1 MPRRYPETH
10 VLYRNLT
17 REYPLIVR
25 GEGCRLYDE
34 AGREYLDACGGAY
47 VACLGH
53 GVPDVVDA
61 VAEQVR
67 RVAYVS
73 GMSFTNEPAEALA
86 DELAE
91 LAIGD
96 LNQFYFLSS
105 GSDAVEAAL
114 KLARQYWVERDRPA
128 KSLLV
133 ALSPGY
139 HGNTLLALATGAR
152 DHYKRF
158 FQPWLI
164 DVARVPAPYPYRC
177 GCRGK
182 DPACDRCSG
191 RALEEVF
198 ERLGPENIAAFIAE
212 PVGGSSTGASVPRDD
227 YWRTVREICDRN
239 EVLWIADEILVG
251 AGRTGTWSA
260 LEPYGA
266 VPDIQVMGKGLTGGY
281 APLALVAAPRRIT
294 DVLARGSGA
303 LLHAQ
308 TFSHTPAL
316 CAAGL
321 AAVRY
326 MRQHGLVARGAAMGR
341 VLHRKLE
348 ALRGL
353 PHVGDVRG
361 RGLLAGIEFVANTET
376 REPFPR
382 AERFTER
389 FQAAAQQ
396 AGLMVWPNTGQADG
410 VNGDL
415 IVLAPPY
422 IVSEGELDEI
432 VNRFAEALSQMNSR
446 ESRV

>member
-1 MPRRYPETH
+1 MPRRYPDTH
-10 VLYRNLT
+10 ILYRNLA
-17 REYPLIVR
+17 RDYPLIVR
-25 GEGCRLYDE
+25 GEGCWLYDD
-34 AGREYLDACGGAY
+34 AGKEYLDACGGAY

-53 GVPDVVDA
+53 GVPEVVEA
-61 VAEQVR
+61 VAEQIR

-91 LAIGD
+91 LALGD
-96 LNQFYFLSS
+96 LALFYFLSS
-105 GSDAVEAAL
+105 GSDAIEAAL

-133 ALSPGY
+133 ALAPGY
-139 HGNTLLALATGAR
+139 HGNTMLALSAGAR

-158 FQPWLI
+158 FQPWLL

-177 GCRGK
+177 VCSGK
-182 DPACDRCSG
+182 NVACPRCSG
-191 RALEEVF
+191 RALEAALAL
-198 ERLGPENIAAFIAE
+198 LGPENVAAFIAE
-212 PVGGSSTGASVPRDD
+212 PVGGSSTGASVPRED
-227 YWRTVREICDRN
+227 YWRTVREICDTN

-266 VPDIQVMGKGLTGGY
+266 VPDIQVMGKGLSGGY
-281 APLALVAAPRRIT
+281 APLASVAVPRRIA
-294 DVLARGSGA
+294 DVLADGSRA

-326 MRQHGLVARGAAMGR
+326 MRKHDLVARGAAMGR
-341 VLHRKLE
+341 IFHQKLE

-361 RGLLAGIEFVANTET
+361 RGLLAGVEFVADSDS
-376 REPFPR
+376 RAPFPR

-389 FQAAAQQ
+389 FQAAAER

-415 IVLAPPY
+415 VVLAPPF
-422 IVSEGELDEI
+422 IITEAEIDEI
-432 VNRFAEALSQMNSR
+432 VTRFTDALSRMKH
-446 ESRV
+446 